1 MTTLNDN
8 IVSMANSLGQRTA
21 ARSFVAGPKLNDKKL
36 GELYADSW
44 IIQKFVDGAVRD
56 MTRLN
61 REITTPL
68 TTEESASLESA
79 YRRLGVFSKREEAA
93 TWASVYG
100 DSIVVAITDSE
111 DMEAPLDDAESIVRF
126 IVLDKTG
133 YTPMTN
139 NIEDD
144 ITSPLF
150 GKPRMYKI
158 NVGPGDTLIHASR
171 IHRIQ
176 AGKRSIKEMNTVAG
190 KYGRSDIQPIYQ
202 PLVNYLSTAINI
214 SDIVDQSK
222 TDVLSIEGFN
232 QAIAAGLEQQFVEV
246 ALAMKSIRSSTDA
259 LMIDSKANYDQKEMT
274 FAGLVEILKAQRDDL
289 AGACNRPLTR
299 LFGQSAAGFASG
311 EEDNQNYYETISSL
325 QESRLRGL
333 DDFFDKFILKD
344 IGIEHSQL
352 DYTYPSIEL
361 SNDTEVA
368 AILSTT
374 VTALSTAWQDGI
386 INEVEYA
393 TELKNKGL
401 VSSITDESIAALK
414 ELLSEEAEIEGS
426 ETEQA
431 SRALLSPAN
440 AAIG

>member
-21 ARSFVAGPKLNDKKL
+21 ARNFVAGPKLNDKKL

-68 TTEESASLESA
+68 TTEESAALESA
-79 YRRLGVFSKREEAA
+79 YRRLGLFAKREEAA

-100 DSIVVAITDSE
+100 DAMVIAVTDSE
-111 DMEAPLDDAESIVRF
+111 DMESPLEDTESIVRF

-150 GKPRMYKI
+150 GKPRMYRI

-171 IHRIQ
+171 VHRIQ
-176 AGKRSIKEMNTVAG
+176 AGKRSIKETNTVAG

-202 PLVNYLSTAINI
+202 PLINYLSTAINI

-259 LMIDSKANYDQKEMT
+259 LMIDSTANYDQKEMT

-414 ELLSEEAEIEGS
+414 ELLSEEAETESS
-426 ETEQA
+426 EAEQA

>member
-36 GELYADSW
+36 GELYVDSW
-44 IIQKFVDGAVRD
+44 IIQKFVDVRTRD

-61 REITTPL
+61 RELNTPL
-68 TTEESASLESA
+68 ESDEVVALESA
-79 YRRLGVFSKREEAA
+79 YRRFGAFTKREEVL
-93 TWASVYG
+93 TWISVYG
-100 DSIVVAITDSE
+100 DAMVVAITDSE
-111 DMEAPLDDAESIVRF
+111 DMEAPLDDNENIVRF

-158 NVGPGDTLIHASR
+158 NVGPGETLIHASR
-171 IHRIQ
+171 VCRIE
-176 AGKRSIKEMNTVAG
+176 AGKRSIKERNTVSG
-190 KYGRSDIQPIYQ
+190 KYGRSDIQAIYQ

-222 TDVLSIEGFN
+222 TDVLSIKGFN

-259 LMIDSKANYDQKEMT
+259 LMIDSTANYDQKEMT
-274 FAGLVEILKAQRDDL
+274 FAGLVEILKSQRDDL
-289 AGACNRPLTR
+289 AGACNMPLTR
-299 LFGQSAAGFASG
+299 LFGQSASGFASG
-311 EEDNQNYYETISSL
+311 VEDNQNYYESIASL
-325 QESRLRGL
+325 QESRLRPI

-344 IGIEHSQL
+344 IGVEHGQL

-414 ELLSEEAEIEGS
+414 ELLSEEAETESS
-426 ETEQA
+426 EAEQT
-431 SRALLSPAN
+431 SRTLLSPAN